1 MSLMFE
7 NPSAN
12 ANQRQRESNTAAAS
26 PSLTKGKSIP
36 KGKTALA
43 MALDDT
49 QTQWLARYA
58 KDQYTAHHQAL
69 SGWRAKIQKL
79 ERIAESDRSDRK
91 GAPNRD
97 VTRSPK
103 TIFDESNRA
112 LGLVSGFADFA
123 FAQARDDLFGT
134 SPWFA
139 ATPEGLADDQ
149 LATDI
154 TRHAHWKFNQTSLKE
169 CFIDALRLATD
180 IGTAFPKLNWRR
192 EIEKFESIKQVVLDE
207 ANNPVLKP
215 DGSYLSLGDLPLS
228 PNTPPPPTK
237 EMIVEDQATVFDNIE
252 ARCIDYQ
259 DIAFDPTAPELNLLY
274 TDVFHKFQIGLLDAK
289 HIYNLSDEQYNAA
302 LNLINT
308 DKSGARTPRSHRAEA
323 TPTSIQNQDADANP
337 PILLVEGYM
346 RCNPFG
352 ANGSPTR
359 IYCVFSPV
367 LETIFTTDYLRNQ
380 TPDGIL
386 PIYAIPWFKTPN
398 RIVGKGYFERFQ
410 DVDDFI
416 DEQFNLTIHRDRMA
430 ADPVGGVDID
440 VLDEDIEEASEIRN
454 SPGKLWKL
462 KAGRKIDEAF
472 SFVVVPDA
480 NQRAVELLNMMTQM
494 AQMRTGI
501 TSASQGELAGVPES
515 NTATGVNQI
524 ISRGAVLLKWP
535 IDSVKEH
542 LAHPLDGA
550 IKLLYANQNQDET
563 FAWSEGNM
571 PELITLTRESV
582 RDLRLNVSLTM
593 TQAQNQQKLQSGQ
606 AAIGIHQRYVALPE
620 AEKTSARPL
629 YEQTIAALGYHGAD
643 QIIRQPITDA
653 AGIAA
658 MLPPEL
664 QQAWIA
670 FSQQSGL
677 IAAPQDP
684 ANASPGASATPQQQS
699 PEEESAKTP
708 AAPSAPLPP
717 QP

>member
-1 MSLMFE
+1 MSLVFE
-7 NPSAN
+7 NPHAN
-12 ANQRQRESNTAAAS
+12 AATRERETNAAAAS
-26 PSLTKGKSIP
+26 PAPVKGKTLP
-36 KGKTALA
+36 KGKTALD
-43 MALDDT
+43 MSLNDV

-58 KDQYTAHHQAL
+58 TDQWNAHHQAL
-69 SGWRAKIQKL
+69 AGWRAKIKKL
-79 ERIAESDRSDRK
+79 KRIAESDRSDRK
-91 GAPNRD
+91 GAPDRD
-97 VTRSPK
+97 ITKAPK
-103 TIFDESNRA
+103 TIFDESNRG

-139 ATPEGLADDQ
+139 ASPEGVADDK
-149 LATDI
+149 LATSI

-192 EIEKFESIKQVVLDE
+192 EIEKYETIKKVVLDE
-207 ANNPVLKP
+207 GGNPVLKP
-215 DGSYLSLGDLPLS
+215 DGSYLSLSDIPLT
-228 PNTPPPPTK
+228 PDMPPPPTQ
-237 EMIVEDQATVFDNIE
+237 EMLVEDQATVFDNIE

-274 TDVFHKFQIGLLDAK
+274 TDVFHRFQIGLLDAK
-289 HIYNLSDEQYNAA
+289 HIYNLTEEQYHAA
-302 LNLINT
+302 LDLINS
-308 DKSGARTPRSHRAEA
+308 DKSGARTPRPHRDEA
-323 TPTSIQNQDADANP
+323 SPTALQNQEEGSNP

-346 RCNPFG
+346 RCNPLG
-352 ANGSPTR
+352 PKGTPIR
-359 IYCVFSPV
+359 IHCVFSPV
-367 LETIFTTDYLRNQ
+367 LETIFSTDYLQNQ

-386 PIYAIPWFKTPN
+386 PIYSIPWFKTPN
-398 RIVGKGYFERFQ
+398 RIIGKGYFERFQ

-416 DEQFNLTIHRDRMA
+416 DEQFNLTIHRDRLA

-440 VLDEDIEEASEIRN
+440 VLDEDIEEVSEIRN
-454 SPGKLWKL
+454 SPGKLWKV
-462 KAGRKIDEAF
+462 KAGRKIEEAF

-501 TSASQGELAGVPES
+501 TSASQGELDGVAES

-535 IDSVKEH
+535 IDEVKEH
-542 LAHPLDGA
+542 LGRPLDGA

-563 FAWSEGNM
+563 FTWAEGTM

-582 RDLRLNVSLTM
+582 HGLRLNVSLTM
-593 TQAQNQQKLQSGQ
+593 TQAQNQQKLKSGQ
-606 AAIGIHQRYVALPE
+606 AAIGIHQQYIGLPE
-620 AEKTSARPL
+620 PEKQSARTL
-629 YEQTIAALGYHGAD
+629 YEQTIAALGFHGAD

-664 QQAWIA
+664 QQAWVA
-670 FSQQSGL
+670 FAQQSGL
-677 IAAPQDP
+677 IAPQDP
-684 ANASPGASATPQQQS
+684 ASADPGASATQ
-699 PEEESAKTP
+699 EESA
-708 AAPSAPLPP
+708 APSTPLPP